1 MKRIKR
7 YSIRLASWVGVVLV
21 LMLMYNIK
29 DRNDFIPAL
38 IQAMILTVITGA
50 LTWVGLTWWY
60 LHDIEGFQGD
70 KLLKKFYNTDYFW
83 LMLAGII
90 LFFFLL
96 NSGDSIIFLVAVAV
110 ALMVSLSMDMPEN
123 LHMKIQ
129 KAIDRHAPADD
140 HHGHGDDHGHDHE
153 PRPYYSQDWNDT
165 INANIQQKDGQSTVT
180 TPLWYSVRLIFLLI
194 AFISVAELIVAPLI
208 EHIMKK

>member
-70 KLLKKFYNTDYFW
+70 
-83 LMLAGII
+83 
-90 LFFFLL
+90 
-96 NSGDSIIFLVAVAV
+96 
-110 ALMVSLSMDMPEN
+110 
-123 LHMKIQ
+123 
-129 KAIDRHAPADD
+129 
-140 HHGHGDDHGHDHE
+140 
-153 PRPYYSQDWNDT
+153 
-165 INANIQQKDGQSTVT
+165 
-180 TPLWYSVRLIFLLI
+180 
-194 AFISVAELIVAPLI
+194 
-208 EHIMKK
+208 